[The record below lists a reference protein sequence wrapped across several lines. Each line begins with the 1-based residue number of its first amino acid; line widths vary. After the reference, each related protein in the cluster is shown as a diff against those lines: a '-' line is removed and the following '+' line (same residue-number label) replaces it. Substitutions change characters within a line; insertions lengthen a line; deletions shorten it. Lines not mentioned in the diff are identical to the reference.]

1 MFYTVNVFDGEVEHV
16 HKYYGLIPAVEFC
29 TKCGLC
35 DNVTRATVIDCD
47 TGEIMFEMENQIV
60 VWVSGIGNPCEI

>member
-29 TKCGLC
+29 TKCGVC
-35 DNVTRATVIDCD
+35 DNVTRATVINCD
-47 TGEIMFEMENQIV
+47 TGEIMFGMENQIIV
-60 VWVSGIGNPCEI
+60 